1 MDIRIRKVTELA
13 VGKRAVYSCD
23 MTSFRFSALKQ
34 KPKSNRGQREQ
45 MEYLNE
51 QLITQRKYL
60 ELAGKLKWPSRIA
73 FGRNSGESFL
83 NQ

>member
-1 MDIRIRKVTELA
+1 MLLSKNLNKD
-13 VGKRAVYSCD
+13 
-23 MTSFRFSALKQ
+23 
-34 KPKSNRGQREQ
+34 RGQREQ